1 MDLNAKREEHKTAI
15 DLLLAKAQVEE
26 RELTDAEDRDC
37 KYHQAAVRH
46 LGTPVGKPPLPQ
58 PDRSYLSGR
67 APAGHVRLDPADYS
81 VRRLMRG
88 LMHGDLRD
96 CRVEVRASDELRER
110 DGGDSRGQVRVPWTA
125 LSPVGWEQRDLQVGN
140 TGAGLVGTDLL
151 PSEFVDV
158 LRPRS
163 VAIQAGATVIPN
175 AVGNVDFP
183 VLAAG
188 ATHTWLATE
197 TTDLTTD
204 TAQDLNTIS
213 FTPKTVGIRADFT
226 RRMALQSTP
235 AAEQVVRNDIAKR
248 VATAVDLAAI
258 QGSGSSGE
266 PTGIVN
272 TSGVGAVDLGGT
284 PQTTTTWSDV
294 VELETDVGTSDGLAG
309 SLAYAT
315 TPAMAGALKTII
327 LDAGSGRFI
336 MEAGGSISSVA
347 MGFRINGYPAF
358 STSNC
363 PTDQIVFGNWRDL
376 VLVQWG
382 SGVDLFADPYTL
394 GDRGGVVIRGFL
406 DLDVGV
412 RHAASFSVG
421 S

>member
-67 APAGHVRLDPADYS
+67 APAGHIRLDPADYS

-125 LSPVGWEQRDLQVGN
+125 LSPVGWERRDLQVGN

-226 RRMALQSTP
+226 RRMVPDLPAVGVSKVISSTIG
-235 AAEQVVRNDIAKR
+235 RCGSK
-248 VATAVDLAAI
+248 L
-258 QGSGSSGE
+258 SGSPPASSPSSAKLLMQIQSSGSVSLIQ
-266 PTGIVN
+266 TGKGLPQYRSRESAQSMLFSNHSPKRPAPI
-272 TSGVGAVDLGGT
+272 SGGA
-284 PQTTTTWSDV
+284 QRI
-294 VELETDVGTSDGLAG
+294 LAFCSTIF
-309 SLAYAT
+309 SL
-315 TPAMAGALKTII
+315 
-327 LDAGSGRFI
+327 
-336 MEAGGSISSVA
+336 
-347 MGFRINGYPAF
+347 
-358 STSNC
+358 
-363 PTDQIVFGNWRDL
+363 
-376 VLVQWG
+376 
-382 SGVDLFADPYTL
+382 
-394 GDRGGVVIRGFL
+394 
-406 DLDVGV
+406 
-412 RHAASFSVG
+412 
-421 S
+421 